1 MADRLA
7 GKVAVITGA
16 GSGIGRAVAERFAE
30 EGAVVAAWDVNEP
43 AAAKTAKT
51 LVERGA
57 MATSFAVDVSSSASV
72 RAAAAGVLEQFGTVD
87 VLVNNAGIF
96 DYYTTLRDTTEEAW
110 DRVLDVNLKG
120 MFLVTQALLDALI
133 EGGGVVVNTS
143 SISGMIAGGGGVAY
157 TSSKHGVV
165 GFTRQLALEYGKQG
179 VRANAVLPGAVET
192 EMTKPLLAQKD
203 LPILETVRSVPAGR
217 HAQPDEIADTVLFLA
232 SDEARFVYGTSFVV
246 DGGWT
251 IV

>member
-1 MADRLA
+1 MGGRLD

-16 GSGIGRAVAERFAE
+16 GSGIGRATAERFAA
-30 EGAVVAAWDVNEP
+30 EGAVVAAWDVN
-43 AAAKTAKT
+43 ADGAGLTAKT
-51 LVERGA
+51 LADRGFRA
-57 MATSFAVDVSSSASV
+57 AAFAVDVSSAESV
-72 RAAAAGVLEQFGTVD
+72 RTAAGEVAAQFGTVD

-96 DYYTTLRDTTEEAW
+96 DYYATLRDTTEEAW
-110 DRVLDVNLKG
+110 DRVLNVNLKG
-120 MFLVTQALLDALI
+120 MFLVTQALLDALVD
-133 EGGGVVVNTS
+133 GGGAVVNTS
-143 SISGMIAGGGGVAY
+143 SISGLVAGGGGVAY
-157 TSSKHGVV
+157 TASKHGVI
-165 GFTRQLALEYGKQG
+165 GFTRQLALEYGKHG

-192 EMTKPLLAQKD
+192 EMTKPLLAQAD

-251 IV
+251 VV